1 MKPVIVVDASVVF
14 KWFVFES
21 PDEGDTDEA
30 LELLRAYRDD
40 RIELYQPPTWQAE
53 VLAVL
58 ARIVPDKADQHTWKL
73 LALDHTEAAG
83 SSVYL
88 KAVQLSIQL
97 NHHLFDTI
105 YHAAAL
111 THPSATLITADEKY
125 RIKAES
131 LGRVLSLKR
140 WGEIFSSHG
149 QPAADSVSFS

>member
-1 MKPVIVVDASVVF
+1 MKPVVVVDASVVI

-21 PDEGDTDEA
+21 PDEGDTDAA

-40 RIELYQPPTWQAE
+40 RIELCQPPTWQAE

-58 ARIVPDKADQHTWKL
+58 ARIVPDKVEQHTWKL
-73 LALDHTEAAG
+73 LAFDHTAASG

-88 KAVQLSIQL
+88 KAVQLSSQL

-111 THPSATLITADEKY
+111 THPSAFLITADEKY
-125 RIKAES
+125 RIKAEV

-140 WGEIFSSHG
+140 WGEVFLCG
-149 QPAADSVSFS
+149 

>member
-1 MKPVIVVDASVVF
+1 VLKPVIVVDASIAI

-40 RIELYQPPTWQAE
+40 RIDFYQPPIWRAE

-58 ARIVPDKADQHTWKL
+58 ARIVPDKVDQYTWKL
-73 LALDHTEAAG
+73 LAFDHTEAAG

-111 THPSATLITADEKY
+111 THPSATMITADEKY

-140 WGEIFSSHG
+140 WGEVFL
-149 QPAADSVSFS
+149 

>member
-1 MKPVIVVDASVVF
+1 VKPVVVVDASVAI

-21 PDEGDTDEA
+21 PDEGDTDQA

-40 RIELYQPPTWQAE
+40 RIEFYQPPIWRAE

-73 LALDHTEAAG
+73 LAFDHTEASG

-88 KAVQLSIQL
+88 KAVQLSTQFD
-97 NHHLFDTI
+97 HHLFDTI

-111 THPSATLITADEKY
+111 THPSAIMITADEKY
-125 RIKAES
+125 RIKAEP
-131 LGRVLSLKR
+131 LGRILSLKR
-140 WGEIFSSHG
+140 WSEVF
-149 QPAADSVSFS
+149 F

>member
-1 MKPVIVVDASVVF
+1 VKPVIVVDASVAI